1 MLSPFGKT
9 TTRRNATDAIGID
22 ACAHNVKEYIL
33 TLRPSRECGA
43 HRTVQC
49 TSDEYAR
56 YEADKVVHTNIIEN
70 VFSVFKRGL
79 LGTDQ
84 HCGENPLAPLPVGI

>member
-1 MLSPFGKT
+1 M
-9 TTRRNATDAIGID
+9 
-22 ACAHNVKEYIL
+22 
-33 TLRPSRECGA
+33 
-43 HRTVQC
+43 QC